1 MLPADGRRAARER
14 QDGLE
19 VLVVEAKLQPEKI
32 VSQAGL
38 EEVVDPSVDPQTLE
52 ELVGDVH
59 AVARLD
65 LLAEA
70 EEVVDDLESILQEVD
85 VEAEAAGRLLDPEAP
100 RERPHALGDL
110 EREP

>member
-19 VLVVEAKLQPEKI
+19 VLVVEAKLQPEEV

-38 EEVVDPSVDPQTLE
+38 EEVVDAPVDPEALE
-52 ELVGDVH
+52 ELVGDVD

-65 LLAEA
+65 LLAEP
-70 EEVVDDLESILQEVD
+70 EEVVDDLESILEKVN
-85 VEAEAAGRLLDPEAP
+85 VEAEAAGRLLDAEAP
-100 RERPHALGDL
+100 RERP
-110 EREP
+110 